1 MAIVRT
7 HGIQLG
13 RSSAR
18 RGTSGLHQTR
28 TSGYIVNQDDG
39 SILTFQFNPNEW
51 YSERGNTF
59 GSVESPGM
67 EYPLLFWSGGD
78 QSVIPLTLDFHAGAS
93 PTSGGSASPDM
104 VMAIIDKMASPR
116 QRQKEM
122 IRGSNHFISPPV
134 CLFCWGR
141 EAHKFVL
148 QKYRF
153 QRKFFDTQLNTV
165 MLQVSLEM
173 LLVK

>member
-1 MAIVRT
+1 MALVMN
-7 HGIQLG
+7 HGTKLSG
-13 RSSAR
+13 VSGR
-18 RGTSGLHQTR
+18 RGTSGLHQSR
-28 TSGYIVNQDDG
+28 SSGYIVNQDDG
-39 SILTFQFNPNEW
+39 SILRFQYNPAEW
-51 YSERGNTF
+51 YEEQSNTF
-59 GSVESPGM
+59 GAVEAPGG
-67 EYPLLFWSGGD
+67 EYPILFWSAGD

-93 PTSGGSASPDM
+93 PTGGGAASPAA
-104 VMAIIDKMASPR
+104 VMAAVRKMGAPR
-116 QRQKEM
+116 NRQKEM

-134 CLFCWGR
+134 CLFVWGS
-141 EAHKFVL
+141 ETFKFVL